1 MNTVNWFFVDGA
13 VEASLPT
20 TDRGLL
26 YGHGL
31 FETMCLWQ
39 GQLPL
44 LDFHLTRLATDAK
57 KLGLFCDVADLRAE
71 IQGILPGL
79 PSDGVVKLILT
90 AGDSP
95 RGYRFPEPTKSRRV
109 VQFFPSSDR
118 AALDVLQIC
127 AYRLPANPALAGV
140 KHLNRLD
147 QVIAAAELPLHH
159 DGLLLDHGERVIE
172 ALSSNLF
179 LLWQNQWLTPRL
191 DKSGVAGVMRALLI
205 EQVLPE
211 MGITVT
217 CQDIDLEMLSR
228 AHEVFTCNAASGI
241 TPIAE
246 VIGIGRW
253 EDTPETASIRVKLS
267 ERYPCFGL

>member
-31 FETMCLWQ
+31 FETMRLWH
-39 GQLPL
+39 GELPL
-44 LDFHLTRLATDAK
+44 LGFHLARLAIDAK
-57 KLGLFCDVADLRAE
+57 KLGLRCDVADLRAE
-71 IQGILPGL
+71 IEGILPGL
-79 PSDGVVKLILT
+79 PPGGIVKLMLT
-90 AGDSP
+90 AGDSA

-109 VQFFPSSDR
+109 VQFFPSSGK

-127 AYRLPANPALAGV
+127 AYRLPANPALAGI

-147 QVIAAAELPLHH
+147 QVIAAVELPPHH

-205 EQVLPE
+205 EHVLPE

-217 CQDIDLEMLSR
+217 CRDIDLEMLSR
-228 AHEVFTCNAASGI
+228 ADEVFTCNAVSGI

-246 VIGIGRW
+246 VIGVGRW
-253 EDTPETASIRVKLS
+253 TKTPGTASICVKLS